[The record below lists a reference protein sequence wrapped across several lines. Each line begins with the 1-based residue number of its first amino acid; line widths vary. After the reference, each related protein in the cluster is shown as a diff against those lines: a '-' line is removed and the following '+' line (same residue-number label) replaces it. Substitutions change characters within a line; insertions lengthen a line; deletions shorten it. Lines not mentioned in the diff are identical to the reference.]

1 MTTKPITQN
10 VSRFVSPTRDV
21 VSITHRDMWG
31 NRISIRY
38 AQTPSSRGK
47 KHTKWVVTRITA
59 EGHYAELSKHNLTH
73 FIVGLTLHAFNDS
86 RLTSKSGFEGTITI
100 ETQPLSL
107 DGSIYILRDSTP
119 SFYSLAKFGWEEQI
133 SSKHSSY
140 STQSSLRSTYAA
152 YAEPVGRLISVDAAV
167 DFSET

>member
-31 NRISIRY
+31 GRISIRY

-59 EGHYAELSKHNLTH
+59 EGHYAELSRLGICRSAFVNVHRSNISAYLKM
-73 FIVGLTLHAFNDS
+73 FSGL
-86 RLTSKSGFEGTITI
+86 
-100 ETQPLSL
+100 
-107 DGSIYILRDSTP
+107 
-119 SFYSLAKFGWEEQI
+119 
-133 SSKHSSY
+133 
-140 STQSSLRSTYAA
+140 
-152 YAEPVGRLISVDAAV
+152 
-167 DFSET
+167 